1 MAGESDRAED
11 EGQGPRDRDRDEGE
25 GLADRRALGP
35 PPRPS
40 SRYSVIVGLI
50 FLAIVLVAFLDSIS
64 GEDAGTL
71 GLDQEEA
78 DLPLPEFAVPVA
90 VSDLSGDAN
99 VAQDDCSSAEI
110 PCPAGDER
118 TPACRVEGPD
128 VIRVCDFFDKPL
140 VISFWFTKGGE
151 CETQQDI
158 VSVVS
163 EEFRDRVE
171 FLSLN
176 IRDDRETVRDL
187 VEEREWQMP
196 VGYDHDGAV
205 ASLYRVGGC
214 PTFAFAYPGG
224 ILHEAHIG
232 ELDKEGLTSEIEGLL
247 AATARKARADD

>member
-1 MAGESDRAED
+1 LAASDH
-11 EGQGPRDRDRDEGE
+11 RDEGE

-50 FLAIVLVAFLDSIS
+50 FLAIILVAFIDSVS
-64 GEDAGTL
+64 TEDAGTL
-71 GLDQEEA
+71 GLDEEQT

-90 VSDLSGDAN
+90 ASDLPGDAN
-99 VAQDDCSSAEI
+99 VAQDDCASAEI
-110 PCPAGDER
+110 PCPGGDER

-128 VIRVCDFFDKPL
+128 VIRVCDYFDKPFVL
-140 VISFWFTKGGE
+140 SFWFTRGGD
-151 CETQQDI
+151 CEEQQD
-158 VSVVS
+158 VVS
-163 EEFRDRVE
+163 AASEEYRGRVG

-176 IRDDRETVRDL
+176 IRDDRDEVREL
-187 VEEREWQMP
+187 VSERGWEMP

-224 ILHEAHIG
+224 ILHEGHIG
-232 ELDKEGLTSEIEGLL
+232 ELDLEELSAEVEDLLT
-247 AATARKARADD
+247 ATRRKAQADD

>member
-1 MAGESDRAED
+1 MAGEGDPR
-11 EGQGPRDRDRDEGE
+11 EGPFGKDRDEGE

-50 FLAIVLVAFLDSIS
+50 FLAIVLVAFVDSIRT
-64 GEDAGTL
+64 EDSGTL
-71 GLDQEEA
+71 GLDREEA

-90 VSDLSGDAN
+90 VSDLPGDAN

-110 PCPAGDER
+110 PCPEGDER

-128 VIRVCDFFDKPL
+128 VIRVCDYFDKPF
-140 VISFWFTKGGE
+140 VISFWFTKGGD

-158 VSVVS
+158 VSAVA
-163 EEFRDRVE
+163 EEYRGRVE

-176 IRDDRETVRDL
+176 IRDDRDQVRDL
-187 VEEREWQMP
+187 VAERDWQMP

-232 ELDKEGLTSEIEGLL
+232 ELSADELTAEIENLLATSE
-247 AATARKARADD
+247 RKARADD

>member
-1 MAGESDRAED
+1 MAGEGE
-11 EGQGPRDRDRDEGE
+11 RDEGE

-40 SRYSVIVGLI
+40 SRYSVIVGLL
-50 FLAIVLVAFLDSIS
+50 FLAIILVAFFNSIS
-64 GEDAGTL
+64 TEDSGTL

-90 VSDLSGDAN
+90 VSDLPGDAN

-110 PCPAGDER
+110 PCPEGDER

-128 VIRVCDFFDKPL
+128 VIRVCDYFDRPFVL
-140 VISFWFTKGGE
+140 SFWFTKGGD

-158 VSVVS
+158 VSAVS
-163 EEFRDRVE
+163 AEFRGEVN
-171 FLSLN
+171 FLSVN
-176 IRDDRETVRDL
+176 IRDDRDTVREL
-187 VEEREWQMP
+187 VTERGWEMP

-224 ILHEAHIG
+224 ILHRAHIG
-232 ELDKEGLTSEIEGLL
+232 ELDAGELSSEVENLL
-247 AATARKARADD
+247 VATRRKASADD